1 MNKLVITLITT
12 MLLASTGAVLAK
24 DGYGGPGKKA
34 QHHQR
39 GPQTMPVIDQMIKA
53 LRRLDLDDS
62 QKDQVKAVMQDM
74 KQQLKPIM
82 KETKAGHQQLKNLIK
97 AEVYDAKAVAALA
110 KAEGKM
116 AADRIEIA
124 GKALSDI
131 YSQLTEEQRA
141 RLESMA
147 EDRQERRKEKRQR
160 RAGND
165 QDTP

>member
-24 DGYGGPGKKA
+24 DGYGGHGKKA
-34 QHHQR
+34 PHHQR
-39 GPQTMPVIDQMIKA
+39 GPQTMPVVNQMMKA
-53 LRRLDLDDS
+53 LKRLDLDDS
-62 QKDQVKAVMQDM
+62 QKEQVKAVMQDM

-82 KETKAGHQQLKNLIK
+82 KETKTGHQQLKKLIK
-97 AEVYDAKAVAALA
+97 AEVYDAKAVAVLA

-131 YSQLTEEQRA
+131 YSQLTGEQRV

-147 EDRQERRKEKRQR
+147 DERMERRKEKREQR
-160 RAGND
+160 ASD
-165 QDTP
+165 D